1 MTDKERYV
9 NVAELKIK
17 VRHWAKTRGMSNI
30 ALQNFTDMIKSLP
43 VTVKGDL
50 ETTLEGEE
58 IVKHGHLIDLPRAL
72 DPSERPVKCSVCETV
87 TSLYHGYKPRYCS
100 NCGAKFDEENKDML
114 NEKPSGNFCKAHG
127 CSLETRQSCCGCAA
141 YLENYSKWLAAQME
155 PDGGDKHD

>member
-50 ETTLEGEE
+50 ETTLEEKAE
-58 IVKHGHLIDLPRAL
+58 PVKHGQWIYEDTIGGMRHYHCTNCKKRGSECIASENMVRWWAFCPR
-72 DPSERPVKCSVCETV
+72 
-87 TSLYHGYKPRYCS
+87 
-100 NCGAKFDEENKDML
+100 CG
-114 NEKPSGNFCKAHG
+114 
-127 CSLETRQSCCGCAA
+127 
-141 YLENYSKWLAAQME
+141 AQME
-155 PDGGDKHD
+155 PYGGEKND

>member
-50 ETTLEGEE
+50 ETTLEEKAE
-58 IVKHGHLIDLPRAL
+58 PVKHGHLINLPKAL
-72 DPSERPVKCSVCETV
+72 DPSEQPVMCSVCKSV
-87 TSLYHGYKPRYCS
+87 TSLHHGYKPRYCS
-100 NCGAKFDEENKDML
+100 DCGAKLDEGEKNDEDKTTAYVDLRGDMVL
-114 NEKPSGNFCKAHG
+114 
-127 CSLETRQSCCGCAA
+127 
-141 YLENYSKWLAAQME
+141 
-155 PDGGDKHD
+155 